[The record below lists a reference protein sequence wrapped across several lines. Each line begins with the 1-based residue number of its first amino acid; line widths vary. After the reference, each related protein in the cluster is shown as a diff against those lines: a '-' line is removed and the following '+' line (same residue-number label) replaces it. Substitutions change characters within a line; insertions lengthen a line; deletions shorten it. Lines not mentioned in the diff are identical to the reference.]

1 MRSGVFISCALLVA
15 LVFSP
20 VSRVFGSGYPSDREV
35 REEIRELRRMIRE
48 QNARIAELEDRVSG
62 QQCRIER
69 HTNIIEKK
77 SLRDV
82 SGRMKNQLERL
93 VQLGGLQIG
102 AGATFV
108 AQGTPGANK
117 AGAARFGG
125 SWSSDVEIAREF
137 GDTGMAFLH
146 MEAGQG
152 DTIEGYLSVFSNVN
166 RDAGDTEA
174 DVQITEAWY
183 EQYLFDRQVSVT
195 GGKIDATAYIDTNEY
210 ANDESS
216 QFLGHIFRNS
226 SVIDWPDDNNPGV
239 RIYISPGSVN
249 FMDIEAVYMEE
260 GGGLDNLFAEPF
272 IAAQLNFMPAKA
284 FGYDEQMWGGN
295 CRAYFWYNRGPR
307 ARVQDPDVVEKGNT
321 GFGFSVDQK
330 ITDVYGVF
338 GRFGWSSP
346 QKNDPGYD
354 WSAGGR
360 MTGRYWKR
368 EEDVVAAA
376 VGQVIPGKGYRGGDG
391 SDKAETHLEAYYAF
405 KVNDHLTLSPGMQ
418 IIWQPEG
425 CGTLPGKDP
434 DAVFVY
440 GIRGQVDL

>member
-1 MRSGVFISCALLVA
+1 MRSGVIIKCALLAV

-20 VSRVFGSGYPSDREV
+20 VSRVFGSGYPSDRKL
-35 REEIRELRRMIRE
+35 REEIRELRGMIQE
-48 QNARIAELEDRVSG
+48 QNARIAELEERVSG

-102 AGATFV
+102 AGATYV
-108 AQGTPGANK
+108 AQGTP
-117 AGAARFGG
+117 GAARFGG
-125 SWSSDVEIAREF
+125 SWSSDVEIVREF

-152 DTIEGYLSVFSNVN
+152 DTIEGYLPVFSNVN

-174 DVQITEAWY
+174 NVQITEAWY

-195 GGKIDATAYIDTNEY
+195 GGKIDATSYIDTNEY

-216 QFLGHIFRNS
+216 QFLGHMFRNS
-226 SVIDWPDDNNPGV
+226 AVIDWPDDNNPGARV
-239 RIYISPGSVN
+239 YISPGEVE
-249 FMDIEAVYMEE
+249 FMDMEVVYMEE
-260 GGGLDNLFAEPF
+260 DGDLDNLFAEPF

-284 FGYDEQMWGGN
+284 FGYDEQMWNGN
-295 CRAYFWYNRGPR
+295 YRAYFWYNGGPR
-307 ARVQDPDVVEKGNT
+307 ARVQDPDVAEKGNT

-338 GRFGWSSP
+338 GRFGWSFP
-346 QKNDPGYD
+346 EKNDPGYD

-360 MTGRYWKR
+360 MTGRYWNR

-376 VGQVIPGKGYRGGDG
+376 VGQVIPGGNCRGGDR

-405 KVNDHLTLSPGMQ
+405 KVNDHLTISPDMQ

-425 CGTLPGKDP
+425 RCTLSGKDP
-434 DAVFVY
+434 ETVFIY